1 MLNIIWFTLML
12 SGLVVAFATGH
23 VAQVTN
29 GLWDGAKSG
38 VEVAIGLI
46 SIITFWLG
54 IMKIAESAGLIEGLS
69 KLLRPIAKWLFP
81 SVPATHP
88 AMGAIIANMSANL
101 LGLGNAATP
110 LGLKAMEELQKL
122 NPTKDTATEAMCTL
136 LALNT
141 ASLTIIPAT
150 MIGLRAEF
158 HSKSPAEI
166 VLPTLFATAI
176 ATTAAVILD
185 RFYRHRHSTGTTCS
199 GNAR

>member
-1 MLNIIWFTLML
+1 M
-12 SGLVVAFATGH
+12 VAFVTGH
-23 VAQVTN
+23 VPQVTT

-38 VEVAIGLI
+38 VEVSIGLI

-54 IMKIAESAGLIEGLS
+54 IMKIAETAGLIQSLS

-81 SVPATHP
+81 SVPTTHP
-88 AMGAIIANMSANL
+88 AMGAIVANMSANL

-110 LGLKAMEELQKL
+110 LGLRAMEELQKL
-122 NPTKDTATEAMCTL
+122 NPLKDQASDAMCTL

-158 HSKSPAEI
+158 HSKGPADI
-166 VLPTLFATAI
+166 VLPTLLATFI

-185 RFYRHRHSTGTTCS
+185 RFFRKRYFRKTSTCF
-199 GNAR
+199 REP

>member
-1 MLNIIWFTLML
+1 MLNIIWFTLMM
-12 SGLVVAFATGH
+12 SGLIVAFATGH

-38 VEVAIGLI
+38 VEVAIGLV

-54 IMKIAESAGLIEGLS
+54 IMKIAESARLVEGLS
-69 KLLRPIAKWLFP
+69 KLVKPIAKWLFP
-81 SVPATHP
+81 SVPESHP

-122 NPTKDTATEAMCTL
+122 NPTKDMASDAMCTL

-158 HSKSPAEI
+158 HSKNPADI
-166 VLPTLFATAI
+166 VLPTLLATAI
-176 ATTAAVILD
+176 ATTAAIILD
-185 RFYRHRHSTGTTCS
+185 RFYRHRHQVNHPCKGY
-199 GNAR
+199 AK